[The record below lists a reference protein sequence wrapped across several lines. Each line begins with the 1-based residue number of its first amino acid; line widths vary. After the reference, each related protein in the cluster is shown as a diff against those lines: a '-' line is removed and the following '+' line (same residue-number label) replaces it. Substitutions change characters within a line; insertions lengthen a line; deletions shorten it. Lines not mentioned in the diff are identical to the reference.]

1 MKKIEKFFLK
11 NWKMKNV
18 WFTLIAL
25 YTAQKVCRNANFA
38 KLFKISELIFFPK
51 NALAMPF
58 FRLITFWTAQKVR
71 KLEKFA
77 ILWDMRDHSSQKIE
91 LICLKMPFL
100 RQNTLYNFH
109 QKRKNATFAILS
121 EVIFFKNWFDISWN
135 SVLFLRLN
143 TLFTT

>member
-1 MKKIEKFFLK
+1 MRSIPPKKCAEMRISRNYSKYQ
-11 NWKMKNV
+11 NW
-18 WFTLIAL
+18 F
-25 YTAQKVCRNANFA
+25 
-38 KLFKISELIFFPK
+38 FFPK

-77 ILWDMRDHSSQKIE
+77 ILWDMRDHSSRKIE

-109 QKRKNATFAILS
+109 QKRKMRLS
-121 EVIFFKNWFDISWN
+121 RYYQKSF
-135 SVLFLRLN
+135 FLRIDLISLEIPFFSPKHALYRLN
-143 TLFTT
+143 GETKCQFCFSRCSL